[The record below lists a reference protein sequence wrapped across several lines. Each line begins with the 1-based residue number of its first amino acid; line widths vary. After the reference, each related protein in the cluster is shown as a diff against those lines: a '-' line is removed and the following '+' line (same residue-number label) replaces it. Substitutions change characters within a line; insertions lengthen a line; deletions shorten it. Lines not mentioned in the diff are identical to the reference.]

1 MFALTPLP
9 SIGEIQ
15 RRLEFIFPEGIS
27 DRSYVVREST
37 AKTVFVF
44 FYINA
49 IQGEDIYLAPQ
60 HVYRFTDQQCERQTE
75 DDRIQYIIN
84 CKKKNFVAPGLRWY
98 ADNSREQVR
107 DENIKDG
114 LVCKGAVIVDATVPT
129 TSNKGRYALQRDFAG
144 LFLLNDQVFEEE
156 ARKWQTYFLSARELA
171 KVRIM
176 RERHA
181 SEGVV
186 SVEMPNG
193 ERRNL
198 KPGDS
203 SQITKAVI
211 EDFAPRFLEQPA
223 VLWISES
230 GNKVVLHDDR
240 LMRDLGL
247 PIDQQRLL
255 PDLVLADLGR
265 DHTLIIFVEIVHSD
279 GPITEARKT
288 EIISIAEKSGYT
300 NRDLAFISAFK
311 ERNAAAL
318 KKRLSGIAT
327 DTLIWCVAEPDVLI
341 WLGEKQ
347 EIPFKPTNWKP

>member
-1 MFALTPLP
+1 MFALEPLP
-9 SIGEIQ
+9 SIKEIQ
-15 RRLEFIFPEGIS
+15 HRLEFIFPEGIS

-49 IQGEDIYLAPQ
+49 IQGENVNLAPQ
-60 HVYRFTDQQCERQTE
+60 HVYRFTEQQCKRQAEDERLN
-75 DDRIQYIIN
+75 YVVC
-84 CKKKNFVAPGLRWY
+84 CKKKNYVPPGTRWY

-114 LVCKGAVIVDATVPT
+114 LACKGAIIVDTSVPT
-129 TSNKGRYALQRDFAG
+129 TSNEGRYALQREFAG
-144 LFLLNDQVFEEE
+144 LFLHSRQEFEKE
-156 ARKWQTYFLSARELA
+156 AIKWQSHFLSAGELA

-181 SEGVV
+181 SKGMVPV
-186 SVEMPNG
+186 AMPNG
-193 ERRNL
+193 ESRNL

-203 SQITKAVI
+203 SQIAKAVI
-211 EDFAPRFLEQPA
+211 EVFAQRFLVQPA

-230 GNKVVLHDDR
+230 GNKVVLHDDK

-255 PDLVLADLGR
+255 PDLVIADLGR
-265 DHTLIIFVEIVHSD
+265 DHTLIIFIEIVHTD
-279 GPITEARKT
+279 GPITEARKA
-288 EIISIAEKSGYT
+288 EIISLAEKSGYSH
-300 NRDLAFISAFK
+300 RDLAFISAFK

-341 WLGEKQ
+341 WLGDKQ
-347 EIPFKPTNWKP
+347 EVPFKSNNWKP